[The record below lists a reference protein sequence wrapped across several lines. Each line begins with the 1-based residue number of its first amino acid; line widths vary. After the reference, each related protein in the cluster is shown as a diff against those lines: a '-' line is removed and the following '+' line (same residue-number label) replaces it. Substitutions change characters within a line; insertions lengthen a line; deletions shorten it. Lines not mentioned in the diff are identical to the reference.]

1 MHITNILS
9 ALLTIGATTVSAH
22 GFLKYVDYDGT
33 RYLAW
38 QVGSDEY
45 VTPPNPLRFTRHI
58 NTLGPAVDFT
68 SNNIT
73 CGEGGNVP
81 TPAIIN
87 VQPGKQIKF
96 VWDQWGSSHS
106 GPVMNYIA
114 KCTPDC
120 ASFKGDSGPAW
131 VKIDQMAFDANAS
144 PQWASDKL
152 ATLGA
157 SWTFTIPPNLADGE
171 YLLRHEILGL
181 HVAGTPMG
189 AQFYPVCAAIRV
201 SGGGSVQLPTGISLP
216 GAYDP
221 TDPGILVQLWRVNQG
236 QVQYTA
242 PGGPVWSGAG
252 QQLLGAGNIPAI
264 TRTVS
269 VYTAGGVT
277 TETPTPT
284 VTTSVRTSPSN
295 VVVPSTSTAPSGTP
309 LAGAWQ
315 QCGGVGW
322 NGATS
327 CVSGYTCNKVND
339 YYSQCQP

>member
-1 MHITNILS
+1 MYVTNILS
-9 ALLTIGATTVSAH
+9 ALLTVGATTVSAH
-22 GFLKYVDYDGT
+22 GFLKYIDYDGT

-45 VTPPNPLRFTRHI
+45 VTPPNPLRFTRRI

-73 CGEGGNVP
+73 CGEGGN
-81 TPAIIN
+81 TP
-87 VQPGKQIKF
+87 PRP
-96 VWDQWGSSHS
+96 SSASNPAGRSSDS
-106 GPVMNYIA
+106 GPV
-114 KCTPDC
+114 
-120 ASFKGDSGPAW
+120 W
-131 VKIDQMAFDANAS
+131 VKIDEMAFDANAS

-189 AQFYPVCAAIRV
+189 AQFYPVCAAINV
-201 SGGGSVQLPTGISLP
+201 TGGGNVQLPTGISLP

-221 TDPGILVQLWRVNQG
+221 TDPGILVELWHVNQG
-236 QVQYTA
+236 QVEYTA

-252 QQLLGAGNIPAI
+252 EQLLGAGNVPAI
-264 TRTVS
+264 THTVS
-269 VYTAGGVT
+269 VYSAGGAAP
-277 TETPTPT
+277 ETPAPT
-284 VTTSVRTSPSN
+284 VTNSVGTSTSSPA
-295 VVVPSTSTAPSGTP
+295 VPTTSTAPGGSP
-309 LAGAWQ
+309 PAGAWQ
-315 QCGGVGW
+315 QCGGVRW
-322 NGATS
+322 SGATS
-327 CVSGYTCNKVND
+327 CVSGYTCSRVND